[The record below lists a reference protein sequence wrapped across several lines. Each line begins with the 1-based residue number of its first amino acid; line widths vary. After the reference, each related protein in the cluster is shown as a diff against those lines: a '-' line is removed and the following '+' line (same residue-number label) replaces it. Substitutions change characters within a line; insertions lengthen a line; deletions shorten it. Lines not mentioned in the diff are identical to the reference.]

1 MQYDLQSIALE
12 PLPTFLARG
21 LMRARDS
28 LGAVQNRPV
37 MPDIDFH
44 WNDPPEN
51 WRSNGADIHVWA
63 AALDIPPGQIS
74 SYESTLCLSERERAE
89 RYHFER
95 DRNRFIVGRGV
106 LRAVL
111 GSYLGV
117 EPAQLSFDYGARG
130 KPVLTDLPDRR
141 TLHFNVSHSDG
152 LALVAVTSVCAVGID
167 VERIRSMDDAEELAV
182 RFFSPREVAELKAL
196 PRDRH
201 ALAFFNLWTRKEA
214 CLKATGEGI
223 TELLGQIEVS
233 FVPGEPA
240 RVVSIGGIPQAAA
253 GWTVDEL
260 NPASQFK
267 AAIAAAAGGLRIS
280 CWHWPD

>member
-1 MQYDLQSIALE
+1 MQYDLQSICAG
-12 PLPTFLARG
+12 TSSDILARG
-21 LMRARDS
+21 LMRARYS

-152 LALVAVTSVCAVGID
+152 LCGGGDVRVPLSV
-167 VERIRSMDDAEELAV
+167 SMSRGFA
-182 RFFSPREVAELKAL
+182 RWMMPKNSPF
-196 PRDRH
+196 
-201 ALAFFNLWTRKEA
+201 AFFRLAKSR
-214 CLKATGEGI
+214 
-223 TELLGQIEVS
+223 S
-233 FVPGEPA
+233 
-240 RVVSIGGIPQAAA
+240 
-253 GWTVDEL
+253 
-260 NPASQFK
+260 
-267 AAIAAAAGGLRIS
+267 
-280 CWHWPD
+280 